1 MVQRGQV
8 QLQHRPR
15 QARQP
20 QQGSSS
26 NSDVHQQARQPRA
39 ATEECWNS
47 GALRLKNNRSSSSS
61 SSRSS
66 QRQQRGGEGTSTD
79 IRNVSS
85 RCNSNNSGCVGIGRV
100 LRDRSSP
107 PRSETPLCSMSRCGR
122 QGDIAAGGYKTND
135 LSSSSS
141 SSTCDCIGICSSG
154 SCNNRCHLGC
164 VVGGEAS
171 CEAGTYR
178 REWRPIR
185 RSSNTSCIVGSGDS
199 SFDPGVHCLER
210 RRRCVASADAGGGDS
225 AERGVAWTGS
235 AATLAAS
242 GAAAAASHAE

>member
-1 MVQRGQV
+1 MGQRGQV

-26 NSDVHQQARQPRA
+26 NSEVHRQARQPRA
-39 ATEECWNS
+39 ATEECRNS
-47 GALRLKNNRSSSSS
+47 GALRLTRIIAPAAVVAAGAANASSV
-61 SSRSS
+61 
-66 QRQQRGGEGTSTD
+66 EAKAPAP
-79 IRNVSS
+79 I
-85 RCNSNNSGCVGIGRV
+85 
-100 LRDRSSP
+100 
-107 PRSETPLCSMSRCGR
+107 SETSAAAATATTQVASASDAFCETGAHRLVCSISRCGR

-178 REWRPIR
+178 LEWRPIR

-235 AATLAAS
+235 AATLAVS

>member
-1 MVQRGQV
+1 M
-8 QLQHRPR
+8 
-15 QARQP
+15 
-20 QQGSSS
+20 
-26 NSDVHQQARQPRA
+26 
-39 ATEECWNS
+39 
-47 GALRLKNNRSSSSS
+47 
-61 SSRSS
+61 
-66 QRQQRGGEGTSTD
+66 
-79 IRNVSS
+79 
-85 RCNSNNSGCVGIGRV
+85 
-100 LRDRSSP
+100 
-107 PRSETPLCSMSRCGR
+107 CSISRCGR

-178 REWRPIR
+178 LEWRPIR

-242 GAAAAASHAE
+242 GAAAGSKPRRVAVWCISRRSSYGQHQGNGGQFGALRLQNNLLQQQWRQQQPPTQAAWRRQHQHQR